1 MIAFI
6 AYSFW
11 LSDINHYTESDRKAN
26 MDVLESTKV
35 ANKEEIRRLRDGN
48 KEFRQKLVALQK
60 VYRLISYL
68 LYSYEEFQSYSHN
81 ANLDWWFF

>member
-1 MIAFI
+1 
-6 AYSFW
+6 
-11 LSDINHYTESDRKAN
+11 

-60 VYRLISYL
+60 VCRST
-68 LYSYEEFQSYSHN
+68 SYSVRMK
-81 ANLDWWFF
+81 NLYGTATMLI

>member
-1 MIAFI
+1 
-6 AYSFW
+6 
-11 LSDINHYTESDRKAN
+11 

-60 VYRLISYL
+60 VCCYTSYL
-68 LYSYEEFQSYSHN
+68 LYLYEELLSYSHN
-81 ANLDWWFF
+81 ANFD

>member
-1 MIAFI
+1 
-6 AYSFW
+6 
-11 LSDINHYTESDRKAN
+11 

-60 VYRLISYL
+60 VRHFTSYTF
-68 LYSYEEFQSYSHN
+68 YSYEVFLLYTHN
-81 ANLDWWFF
+81 ANFDWWFF